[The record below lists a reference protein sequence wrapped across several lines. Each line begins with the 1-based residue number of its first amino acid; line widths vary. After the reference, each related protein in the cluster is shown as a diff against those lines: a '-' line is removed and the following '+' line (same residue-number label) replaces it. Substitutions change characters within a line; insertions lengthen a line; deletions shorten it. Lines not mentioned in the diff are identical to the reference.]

1 MDGLLTELSAAILPA
16 LVALFGTVATIIIN
30 RASKVAQERWG
41 IEIEARHREALQ
53 SALMSGI
60 RAALSRGLS
69 GDAAIRAA
77 IHHAG
82 SSVPDAITA
91 LNPASGVLKSIA
103 EAKLREVMDG
113 AFPMIVAQAD
123 R

>member
-1 MDGLLTELSAAILPA
+1 MDTFWTEISAAVVPA

-30 RASKVAQERWG
+30 RASKVAQDRWG

-69 GDAAIRAA
+69 GDDAIRAA

-82 SSVPDAITA
+82 ISVPDAITA

-103 EAKLREVMDG
+103 QAKLREAMDG
-113 AFPMIVAQAD
+113 AFQTIVAQAD

>member
-1 MDGLLTELSAAILPA
+1 MDTFWTEISAAVVPA
-16 LVALFGTVATIIIN
+16 LVAVIGTVATIIIN
-30 RASKVAQERWG
+30 RASKVAQDRWG

-69 GDAAIRAA
+69 GDDAIRAA

-82 SSVPDAITA
+82 NSVPDAITA
-91 LNPASGVLKSIA
+91 LNPASGVLKAIA
-103 EAKLREVMDG
+103 EAKLREAMDG
-113 AFPMIVAQAD
+113 AFQTIVAQAD